1 MKSESNLKNAA
12 RITGWII
19 LVADH
24 VLWVGVLEVEA
35 AVQVLVVQGRV
46 AVQVP
51 VVPVRAVQGLEALVP
66 AAPVREA
73 AQVPVVPVRAAA
85 TVQVLVEVVAPV
97 REAEEEAPVREAEE
111 EAPVAGVAVI
121 TVPVQVPALIY
132 G

>member
-51 VVPVRAVQGLEALVP
+51 VVPVRA
-66 AAPVREA
+66 
-73 AQVPVVPVRAAA
+73 AA
-85 TVQVLVEVVAPV
+85 TVQVLVEVVAPVREAEEEAPV